1 VAACVFSFGVGK
13 GGGKEPELSAR
24 EIFLIFPII

>member
-13 GGGKEPELSAR
+13 GGGKETELNAR
-24 EIFLIFPII
+24 ETF